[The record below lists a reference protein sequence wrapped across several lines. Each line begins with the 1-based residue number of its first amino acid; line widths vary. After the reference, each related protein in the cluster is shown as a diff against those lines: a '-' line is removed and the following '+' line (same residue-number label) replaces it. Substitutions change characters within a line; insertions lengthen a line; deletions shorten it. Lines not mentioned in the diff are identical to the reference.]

1 MEVLD
6 AIPVELDPETVLKQL
21 HLTSGKYVEEVQE
34 LIKTAHSVIHPKA
47 IYEVSYVDS
56 RSDDSVEID
65 GVSFTSRVLRINLEK
80 IERVFPYIMTI
91 GKELEDTAN
100 SFSDLVKRYCL
111 ETIGNIT
118 IDSIGT
124 YFEGFLK
131 RRYRLEKISEMN
143 PGSLEDWPI
152 TQQEQLFSLF
162 GNVKD
167 LIGVELTDSLLMI
180 PRKSASG
187 IYFPT
192 EVTFY
197 SCLLCPR
204 KKCEERQAPYDKSL
218 EEKYGLVKS
227 TGA

>member
-1 MEVLD
+1 MD
-6 AIPVELDPETVLKQL
+6 DIPVELDPETVLKQL
-21 HLTSGKYVEEVQE
+21 HLSNGKYVEEVQE
-34 LIKTAHSVIHPKA
+34 LVKTAHSVIRPKV
-47 IYEVSYVDS
+47 IYEVSYVNN
-56 RSDDSVEID
+56 RSDDAVEID

-100 SFSDLVKRYCL
+100 SFSDLVKRYSL
-111 ETIGNIT
+111 ETIGNMA

-124 YFEGFLK
+124 YFEDFLK

-143 PGSLEDWPI
+143 PGSLKDWPI
-152 TQQEQLFSLF
+152 TQQKQLFSLF
-162 GNVKD
+162 DNVKD

-197 SCLLCPR
+197 SCQLCPR

-218 EEKYGLVKS
+218 EEKYGIKS
-227 TGA
+227 ARA